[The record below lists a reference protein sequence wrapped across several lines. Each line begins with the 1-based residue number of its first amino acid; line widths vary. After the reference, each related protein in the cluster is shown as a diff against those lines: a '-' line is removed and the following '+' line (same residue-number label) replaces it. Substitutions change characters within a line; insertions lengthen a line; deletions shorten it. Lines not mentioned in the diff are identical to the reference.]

1 MSTKKEVDKDLK
13 PHLKQDASI
22 SAESVFHSDGQYIA
36 VLGAV
41 LLVSAFTT

>member
-1 MSTKKEVDKDLK
+1 MSTKEEVDKDLK
-13 PHLKQDASI
+13 PSQTKDA
-22 SAESVFHSDGQYIA
+22 VFHSDRQYVA